1 MIRRILP
8 TNDWDHDRDVAA
20 SALAAHQFSP
30 PWAFP
35 TVNELRCK
43 LGHGCAGSGP
53 LKTAAE
59 RVEEAAQQEAKIEAA
74 KMAMKEY
81 DENGKPKGPPGWPL
95 GVRSYD
101 KTVWTPKDVEEL
113 RAKLPKYRIKGPGS
127 RAICWGQ
134 SRLDGPRLRL
144 IQTKRGVRTVEQ
156 AAAICDRMEGCT
168 HFWITVG
175 PDYPSVKDWVT
186 GVPYRAEFCRGPMVT
201 VLNDLNS
208 HSFVGIKKTWAR
220 EHALSPKPNPA
231 IPAREGPLEAY
242 GRDAGYFRSV
252 RQEIKDLEEEQRL
265 DHLKSEVN
273 QLTAIEKKER
283 AKDVKA
289 QLKAMEQ
296 TTGPCAAIMGLAR
309 QAVGTA
315 GQRLRRQASFL

>member
-101 KTVWTPKDVEEL
+101 KTAWISGHLLGTKSTRWPTTATDPNQTGREN
-113 RAKLPKYRIKGPGS
+113 RGTGS
-127 RAICWGQ
+127 
-134 SRLDGPRLRL
+134 
-144 IQTKRGVRTVEQ
+144 
-156 AAAICDRMEGCT
+156 CD
-168 HFWITVG
+168 
-175 PDYPSVKDWVT
+175 
-186 GVPYRAEFCRGPMVT
+186 
-201 VLNDLNS
+201 L
-208 HSFVGIKKTWAR
+208 
-220 EHALSPKPNPA
+220 
-231 IPAREGPLEAY
+231 
-242 GRDAGYFRSV
+242 
-252 RQEIKDLEEEQRL
+252 
-265 DHLKSEVN
+265 
-273 QLTAIEKKER
+273 
-283 AKDVKA
+283 
-289 QLKAMEQ
+289 
-296 TTGPCAAIMGLAR
+296 
-309 QAVGTA
+309 
-315 GQRLRRQASFL
+315 